1 MEETQELKSMDLIK
15 VMEITRPQVERVE
28 SFISVLREA
37 SEKFKIGHSI
47 LVYEIE
53 VDGAPRLGMLTNT
66 ELQDLLGETGELR
79 VVELLMLAVSHFVH
93 HGIPPLAIG
102 IEPGLEA
109 MRAAQT
115 KHDLE
120 ETK

>member
-1 MEETQELKSMDLIK
+1 MEETQELKPMDLIG
-15 VMEITRPQVERVE
+15 VAEIERSQVERVE

-37 SEKFKIGHSI
+37 SARYKIGHAI

-53 VDGAPRLGMLTNT
+53 VDGAPKLGMLSNT
-66 ELQDLLGETGELR
+66 ELRDLHGKTGGLR
-79 VVELLMLAVSHFVH
+79 VVELLMLAVSQFIHY
-93 HGIPPLAIG
+93 GMPPLAIG
-102 IEPGLEA
+102 MDPGLEA